1 MYRLLKIIDLRLHGL
16 YKNIGSITMGYTA
29 LYRQFRPKSFDSI
42 AGQDHIV
49 KTLKN
54 QIKNNRISH
63 AYLFCGPRGTG
74 KTSAALVFAH
84 AVNCMS
90 NVDGDVCGECEY
102 CRQTGENID
111 IAEIDAASNNG
122 VDEIRNLRETI
133 RYMPSVGKYK
143 VYIIDEVH
151 MLSQGAFNALLKTL
165 EEPPAY
171 VIFILATTE
180 AHKIPATIVSRC
192 QRYDFKSITTAE
204 IINVLS
210 GILKKINVSAD
221 RDALAAIARW
231 ANGGLRDAIG
241 LLDQSIDNCD
251 GHITVD
257 CVNSIIG
264 TADVNFTLSFI
275 ESISKSDTPALLK
288 MTDEIIE
295 SGKDPA
301 VFAKDVTNHLRN
313 IMMYSIMKST
323 EMLSD
328 TDDTTL
334 ERYKELSADFT
345 SARLL
350 RSIELLSSLE
360 SQLRY
365 TGQTRILF
373 ELTLIRICRPETADD
388 IEALRDTVEE
398 LSKKLESGAFVP
410 SANTQS
416 DVVSAVPRTKAKQVQ
431 PKAEEKQ
438 PTARPVSSGSSSG
451 AWSEYLND
459 LKKTDVK
466 LYGLLKNTSFV
477 QTNENTAE
485 IVFSEKDSIF
495 AQSLEKLGKIELIK
509 KALAEKLGKEIA
521 LSVKCSSSKPQ
532 SAGDKIEKALEGLLS
547 KDKIEII

>member
-1 MYRLLKIIDLRLHGL
+1 
-16 YKNIGSITMGYTA
+16 MGYTA

-84 AVNCMS
+84 AVNCLS

-165 EEPPAY
+165 EEPPSY

-192 QRYDFKSITTAE
+192 QRYDFKAITTAE

-210 GILKKINVSAD
+210 GILKKINITAE
-221 RDALAAIARW
+221 RDALASIARW

-251 GHITVD
+251 GHITLD

-264 TADVNFTLSFI
+264 TADVGFTLSFI
-275 ESISKSDTPALLK
+275 EAISKSNTPTLLK
-288 MTDEIIE
+288 MANDIIE

-313 IMMYSIMKST
+313 IMMYSIMKSA
-323 EMLSD
+323 EMLTD
-328 TDDTTL
+328 TDDSTV

-373 ELTLIRICRPETADD
+373 ELTLIRICRPETSDD
-388 IEALRDTVEE
+388 IDSLRDSVEE
-398 LSKKLESGAFVP
+398 LSKKLESGAYTV
-410 SANTQS
+410 AQS
-416 DVVSAVPRTKAKQVQ
+416 TVDSVNKETPRVAAKVAQ
-431 PKAEEKQ
+431 PKTVEKQ
-438 PTARPVSSGSSSG
+438 PVKKAVVAGSLDSV
-451 AWSEYLND
+451 WSEYLNG
-459 LKKTDVK
+459 LKKSDVK
-466 LYGLLKNTSFV
+466 LYGLLKNATFA
-477 QTNENTAE
+477 QTNDENAE

-495 AQSLEKLGKIELIK
+495 AQSLDKLGKTELIK
-509 KALAEKLGKEIA
+509 KALIEITGKEFN
-521 LSVKCSSSKPQ
+521 LSVKCQTSKPQ
-532 SAGDKIEKALEGLLS
+532 SAGDKVEKALEGLLS
-547 KDKIEII
+547 KDKIEIL

>member
-1 MYRLLKIIDLRLHGL
+1 
-16 YKNIGSITMGYTA
+16 MGYTA

-84 AVNCMS
+84 AVNCLS

-165 EEPPAY
+165 EEPPSY

-204 IINVLS
+204 IVNVLF
-210 GILKKINVSAD
+210 GILKKINITAD

-231 ANGGLRDAIG
+231 ASGGLRDAIG

-257 CVNSIIG
+257 CVNNIIG
-264 TADVNFTLSFI
+264 TTDVGFTLSFI
-275 ESISKSDTPALLK
+275 EAISKSDTPTLLK
-288 MTDEIIE
+288 MANDIIE

-313 IMMYSIMKST
+313 IMMYSIMKSA
-323 EMLSD
+323 EMLTD
-328 TDDTTL
+328 TDESTV
-334 ERYKELSADFT
+334 EHYKELSADFT
-345 SARLL
+345 SVRLL

-365 TGQTRILF
+365 TGQARILF
-373 ELTLIRICRPETADD
+373 ELTLIKICRPETSDD
-388 IEALRDTVEE
+388 LEALRDCVEE
-398 LSKKLESGAFVP
+398 LSKKLESGAFA
-410 SANTQS
+410 S
-416 DVVSAVPRTKAKQVQ
+416 VQ
-431 PKAEEKQ
+431 PSVDAVQDTPRVQAKANKPQPAEKQ
-438 PTARPVSSGSSSG
+438 PVKKPVSAGSLDS
-451 AWSEYLND
+451 AWSEYLNG

-466 LYGLLKNTSFV
+466 LYGLLKNTSFNA
-477 QTNENTAE
+477 TGDNSAE

-495 AQSLEKLGKIELIK
+495 AQSLEKLGKTDLIK
-509 KALAEKLGKEIA
+509 NALIEKTGKDLV
-521 LSVKCSSSKPQ
+521 LSVKCKTSKPQ
-532 SAGDKIEKALEGLLS
+532 SAGDKVEKALEGLLS

>member
-1 MYRLLKIIDLRLHGL
+1 
-16 YKNIGSITMGYTA
+16 MGYTA

-165 EEPPAY
+165 EEPPSY

-192 QRYDFKSITTAE
+192 QRYDFKAITTAE

-210 GILKKINVSAD
+210 GILKKINISAD

-264 TADVNFTLSFI
+264 TADINFTLSFI
-275 ESISKSDTPALLK
+275 EAISKSDTPSLLK

-295 SGKDPA
+295 SGKDPV

-313 IMMYSIMKST
+313 IMMYSIMRST

-328 TDDTTL
+328 TDNTTL
-334 ERYKELSADFT
+334 ERYKELSTDFT

-365 TGQTRILF
+365 TGQARILF
-373 ELTLIRICRPETADD
+373 ELTLIRICRPETSDD
-388 IEALRDTVEE
+388 IESLRDTVEE
-398 LSKKLESGAFVP
+398 LIRKFESGAFAP
-410 SANTQS
+410 SASTKKEAA
-416 DVVSAVPRTKAKQVQ
+416 SAPPRATVKREQTKT
-431 PKAEEKQ
+431 EEKQ
-438 PTARPVSSGSSSG
+438 SSAKPSPSGTLDG
-451 AWSEYLND
+451 AWSEYLNE
-459 LKKTDVK
+459 LKKSDVK
-466 LYGLLKNTSFV
+466 LYGLLKNTTFV
-477 QTNENTAE
+477 QSNESSAD
-485 IVFSEKDSIF
+485 IVFSEKDGIF
-495 AQSLEKLGKIELIK
+495 AQSLEKLGKLELIRGS
-509 KALAEKLGKEIA
+509 LAEKAGKEIA
-521 LSVKCSSSKPQ
+521 LSVKCASSKPQ
-532 SAGDKIEKALEGLLS
+532 SAGDKVEKALEGLLS
-547 KDKIEII
+547 KDKIEIL

>member
-1 MYRLLKIIDLRLHGL
+1 
-16 YKNIGSITMGYTA
+16 MGYTA

-84 AVNCMS
+84 AVNCLS
-90 NVDGDVCGECEY
+90 NVDGDVCGECDY

-165 EEPPAY
+165 EEPPSY

-192 QRYDFKSITTAE
+192 QRYDFKAITTAE
-204 IINVLS
+204 IVNVLS
-210 GILKKINVSAD
+210 GILKKINITAD
-221 RDALAAIARW
+221 RDALFAIARW

-257 CVNSIIG
+257 CVNNIIG
-264 TADVNFTLSFI
+264 TADVGFTLSFI
-275 ESISKSDTPALLK
+275 ESIAKSDTAALLK
-288 MTDEIIE
+288 MANDITE

-313 IMMYSIMKST
+313 IMMYSIMKSA
-323 EMLSD
+323 EMLTD
-328 TDDTTL
+328 TDDSTV

-365 TGQTRILF
+365 TGQARILF
-373 ELTLIRICRPETADD
+373 ELTLIKICRPETSDD
-388 IEALRDTVEE
+388 LEALRDCVEE
-398 LSKKLESGAFVP
+398 LSKKLESGAFASVQP
-410 SANTQS
+410 SVDAVQDTPRVQAKTTKTPTTEKQS
-416 DVVSAVPRTKAKQVQ
+416 VKKPVVSD
-431 PKAEEKQ
+431 
-438 PTARPVSSGSSSG
+438 SLDS
-451 AWSEYLND
+451 AWGEYLNG

-466 LYGLLKNTSFV
+466 LYGLLKNTSF
-477 QTNENTAE
+477 NTTGDNSAE

-495 AQSLEKLGKIELIK
+495 AQSLEKLGKTELIK
-509 KALAEKLGKEIA
+509 NALIEKTGKDLV
-521 LSVKCSSSKPQ
+521 LSVKCKTSKPQ
-532 SAGDKIEKALEGLLS
+532 SAGDKVEKALEGLLS

>member
-1 MYRLLKIIDLRLHGL
+1 
-16 YKNIGSITMGYTA
+16 MGYTA

-84 AVNCMS
+84 AVNCLS

-102 CRQTGENID
+102 CRQTGENVD

-165 EEPPAY
+165 EEPPSY

-192 QRYDFKSITTAE
+192 QRYDFKAITTAE

-210 GILKKINVSAD
+210 GILKKINVTAE

-257 CVNSIIG
+257 CVNAIIG
-264 TADVNFTLSFI
+264 TADVGFTLSFI
-275 ESISKSDTPALLK
+275 EAISKSDTPALLK
-288 MTDEIIE
+288 MANDIIE

-313 IMMYSIMKST
+313 IMMYSIMKSA
-323 EMLSD
+323 EMLTD
-328 TDDTTL
+328 TDESTV
-334 ERYKELSADFT
+334 ERYKALSSEFT
-345 SARLL
+345 NARLL

-373 ELTLIRICRPETADD
+373 ELTLIRICRPETSDD
-388 IEALRDTVEE
+388 LESLRDTVEE
-398 LSKKLESGAFVP
+398 LSRKLESGKFTAQLPSAGTENEVP
-410 SANTQS
+410 SVVQS
-416 DVVSAVPRTKAKQVQ
+416 KVEKPKIAEKQSLRKTVVS
-431 PKAEEKQ
+431 
-438 PTARPVSSGSSSG
+438 GSLDSV
-451 AWSEYLND
+451 WNEYLNG
-459 LKKTDVK
+459 LKKSDVK
-466 LYGLLKNTSFV
+466 LYGLLKNTSFS
-477 QTNENTAE
+477 QINDDSAE

-495 AQSLEKLGKIELIK
+495 AQSLEKLGKTDLIRNALIEK
-509 KALAEKLGKEIA
+509 TGKDLN
-521 LSVKCSSSKPQ
+521 LSVKCQISKPQ